1 MIEGLKTPID
11 ILALQSGQWIVAFRA
26 PKTLALFASCAT
38 PPCGASAACLS
49 KECLAPAAMPII
61 TSVPITP
68 LRHRDME
75 RPARP
80 IYLVEVTIMRCG
92 TMTDRSGSG
101 TPEGPYGLTVS

>member
-1 MIEGLKTPID
+1 LPDVIAGLKKPID
-11 ILALQSGQWIVAFRA
+11 ILALQSGQWIAAFRA
-26 PKTLALFASCAT
+26 PKTLALFPFGAT
-38 PPCGASAACLS
+38 RPCGASAAFLS

-92 TMTDRSGSG
+92 TVTDRSGSG
-101 TPEGPYGLTVS
+101 DP